1 MKTPQTFYLS
11 AGDASF
17 HFDGMEIP
25 SALEGLGGKKLAALI
40 QLEGGTRVVQTFGNV
55 PHNEISWHGLILGPN
70 SFQRWAQLDGF
81 RTSASPV
88 TLVYGPFTL
97 IGILEETQLL
107 PGFEGYLPYH
117 AKLLVQRD
125 ASNLN
130 IPLVPPQTI
139 DQSGNQA
146 VSAAM
151 TAAQNAQAAG
161 PAISITGVQAAV
173 AVLAA
178 QQAIAG
184 SLTTAQVTSP
194 GALGAAQ
201 LLVNAAAAATFALFG
216 QDPIDVNATVFPLYV
231 ALTALGNLLDT
242 LPVSPQVTVLVD
254 GRLNNLFQL
263 ATRYGFGPD
272 GWIKLSA
279 ANGGI
284 GPFWTGLLSV
294 IIPSPNG

>member
-1 MKTPQTFYLS
+1 MKTVLEFSLR
-11 AGDASF
+11 AGNAVFNFAD
-17 HFDGMEIP
+17 MEVP
-25 SALEGLGGKKLAALI
+25 SVLEGIGGKKLAALI

-55 PHNEISWHGLILGPN
+55 PHDMISWHGLILGPG
-70 SFQRWAQLDGF
+70 SFARWAQLDGF
-81 RTSASPV
+81 RTSAAKV
-88 TLVYGPFTL
+88 TLTYGPFKWVGVL
-97 IGILEETQLL
+97 DETALL

-117 AKLLVQRD
+117 AKFLPEADQSVI
-125 ASNLN
+125 N
-130 IPLVPPQTI
+130 IGAIPPQTI
-139 DQSGNQA
+139 DQSGNAA
-146 VSAAM
+146 VQTAS
-151 TAAQNAQAAG
+151 TAAANAQAAG

-201 LLVNAAAAATFALFG
+201 LLVNAAAAATFALFD

-284 GPFWTGLLSV
+284 GPFWTGLLSI